1 MKKIITVLMAVVMIA
16 LSVVPTFAVISPAVP
31 DLEYVV
37 IVIPTEGGDGSYEF
51 TTEID
56 ENGEQHVVI
65 KPLPN
70 PGYAFSH
77 WEIEGPYTTKDK
89 LTTDIL
95 DLIITGDIKVTPYYT
110 KDGVPATTPVDKDT
124 SDKSPQTGS
133 SDTVVYAVML
143 LSLAVCGVAAVKLAK
158 AKKN

>member
-1 MKKIITVLMAVVMIA
+1 MKKIITVLIAVVMIA
-16 LSVVPTFAVISPAVP
+16 LSVVPAFAVISPTAP
-31 DLEYVV
+31 DIEYVV

-65 KPLPN
+65 KPIPT
-70 PGYAFSH
+70 PGYTFTH
-77 WEIEGPYTTKDK
+77 WEIEGPYTTDNKH
-89 LTTDIL
+89 TDEIM
-95 DLIITGDIKVTPYYT
+95 DLIITGDIIVTPYYE
-110 KDGVPATTPVDKDT
+110 KDGVPATTPVDTDT

-133 SDTVVYAVML
+133 SDAVVYAVML
-143 LSLAVCGVAAVKLAK
+143 LSLVACSVAAVKLAK